1 MQREKV
7 ANNRSQEQNHAHH
20 DSPRTHVLAPLIAD
34 LEVYVLRIRLV
45 QYLTRFYGTGLQE
58 PRRVRINEADV
69 SPSTGKHA

>member
-20 DSPRTHVLAPLIAD
+20 DCPRTHVLAPLIAD
-34 LEVYVLRIRLV
+34 LEVYVSMTGLV

-58 PRRVRINEADV
+58 PRRVGENEADV
-69 SPSTGKHA
+69 PTSTGKHA